1 MRVVAFGGL
10 SGSSEGL
17 HLDLKVSRL
26 QRSSTAQH
34 NETLYC
40 RGCTAWSASGRG
52 PVLVFHVLG
61 RFKSATRTANAHN
74 VITVA
79 PRSPRLWLAESF
91 SSGASCLAGKK
102 RTLSLFLYSLG
113 LPFDG
118 QHELAY
124 DRSC

>member
-34 NETLYC
+34 DETLYC
-40 RGCTAWSASGRG
+40 CGCTVWSAGGRG

-61 RFKSATRTANAHN
+61 RFKSATRMASPHN

-79 PRSPRLWLAESF
+79 PRSPQAVACRESF
-91 SSGASCLAGKK
+91 LRIRPALRGEKG
-102 RTLSLFLYSLG
+102 
-113 LPFDG
+113 
-118 QHELAY
+118 H
-124 DRSC
+124 

>member
-61 RFKSATRTANAHN
+61 RFKSATRTASAHN

-79 PRSPRLWLAESF
+79 PRSPQAVACRESF
-91 SSGASCLAGKK
+91 SSDSSRLAGRK
-102 RTLSLFLYSLG
+102 RTLTFAFSMFVGFSFRRPTRTSL
-113 LPFDG
+113 
-118 QHELAY
+118 
-124 DRSC
+124 